1 MKKIFKFSPSI
12 ITIFLLL
19 MLPAFIALIC
29 FVYISNNKIADSISA
44 RLIDRFKFETELSV
58 IDQINPTRSLVNS
71 AAAVGS
77 INPQFFNK
85 DESWKYLKS
94 ILSQQETSM
103 SAYAGGQ
110 DGSFRQVRR
119 FKAGSKIQNVT
130 ITEEMKFGL
139 RWIPKDRSSDSYIF
153 INDGNVNIG
162 TSVATTDYDP
172 RTRPWYKE
180 AALKNKLVITDPYI
194 FSTTGLPGV
203 TIAAPFFDKKSI
215 AGVVAVDISLETISE
230 FLSSNSISDRSISI
244 IYDSMGII
252 IASSEKRDT
261 FRLIN
266 NKVELNNISSLTTNL
281 PALAIAMRKEN
292 EKSQLI
298 LPHPETGEEYIAVF
312 STMPSNFEKKWNIL
326 SITPIDDFKGEFNRN
341 NQIIFYFGILL
352 IVLQIILFYLYARK
366 ISRPLEIITE
376 TIQGLI
382 EFKKPIPMNIHTNI
396 HELSILSVAI
406 QKLASTITAFT
417 SYIPRDLVN
426 DLLSSGKTIEVGGE
440 SRYLTI
446 LFTDLKDF
454 SSLSEITPTRELL
467 KRVSSYFEVMTLA
480 IKEESGTVDKFIGDA
495 VMAFWGAPLL
505 DERHA
510 YHACVAAIKSKIRME
525 SLNAKLISEG
535 KPPLYVR
542 IGIHSDAVLV
552 GNIGSA
558 ERLSYTVMGDGVNIA
573 SRLEGINK
581 EYGTQICI
589 SHSVFKEAGE
599 RLWLRPIDQI
609 SVKGRKGE
617 LIIYEVVGIRDGDEE
632 TQATEIQKIVC
643 GLTEKAF
650 GLYLEK
656 RYLEAIAIYQE
667 ILDITLDSVA
677 KVMIEKCVVGSQQD
691 GYGSGG

>member
-12 ITIFLLL
+12 ISIFLLL

-29 FVYISNNKIADSISA
+29 FVYISNNKISNSISA

-119 FKAGSKIQNVT
+119 FKAGSKIQNVA
-130 ITEEMKFGL
+130 ITEEMKYGL

-153 INDGNVNIG
+153 INDGNENIG

-180 AALKNKLVITDPYI
+180 AALKNKLIITDPYI

-203 TIAAPFFDKKSI
+203 TVAAPFFDKNAI

-230 FLSSNSISDRSISI
+230 FLLSNSISDRTISV

-281 PALAIAMRKEN
+281 PALAIAMRKESD
-292 EKSQLI
+292 KSQLI

-312 STMPSNFEKKWNIL
+312 SKMPNNFEKKWNIL

-382 EFKKPIPMNIHTNI
+382 EFKKSPPINIHTNI
-396 HELSILSVAI
+396 HELSVLSLAI
-406 QKLASTITAFT
+406 KKLASTITAFT
-417 SYIPRDLVN
+417 SYIPRDVVN
-426 DLLSSGKTIEVGGE
+426 DLLTSGKPIEVGGE

-480 IKEESGTVDKFIGDA
+480 IKEENGTVDKFIGDA

-617 LIIYEVVGIRDGDEE
+617 LIIYEVVGIRDGHDE

-643 GLTEKAF
+643 GLTETAF

-656 RYLEAIAIYQE
+656 RYLEAMGIYQE
-667 ILDITLDSVA
+667 ILDISSDSVA
-677 KVMIEKCVVGSQQD
+677 KVMIEKCAVHSQQ
-691 GYGSGG
+691 GS